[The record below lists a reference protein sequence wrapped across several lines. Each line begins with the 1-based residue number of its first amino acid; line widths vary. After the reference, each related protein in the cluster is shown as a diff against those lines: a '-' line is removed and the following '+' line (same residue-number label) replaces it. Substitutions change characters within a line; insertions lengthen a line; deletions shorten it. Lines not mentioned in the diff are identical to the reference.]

1 MSGYSY
7 SEIQNMQQKAM
18 ERVREMK
25 RTSDE
30 ITRVAQKD
38 FEIDRKK
45 VNYDNDKSSV
55 TPKVTN
61 MPPNYPPPNY
71 PENSVYPSFK
81 DFFSTQQEIKQQKQK
96 LLKQE
101 NKPMETAITNLFNE
115 PDKALLLGLIMLLK
129 SEKAD
134 ESLIMALTY
143 IMS

>member
-1 MSGYSY
+1 
-7 SEIQNMQQKAM
+7 MQQKAM

-61 MPPNYPPPNY
+61 MPPNYP
-71 PENSVYPSFK
+71 ENSVYPSFK

-96 LLKQE
+96 LLNQE
-101 NKPMETAITNLFNE
+101 NKPMETAIQNLFNE

>member
-18 ERVREMK
+18 ARVREMK

-38 FEIDRKK
+38 FEIDRKN
-45 VNYDNDKSSV
+45 VNYDNDKPSV
-55 TPKVTN
+55 APKVTN
-61 MPPNYPPPNY
+61 MPPNF

-81 DFFSTQQEIKQQKQK
+81 DYFSTQQEITQKKQK

-101 NKPMETAITNLFNE
+101 NKPKETAIQNLFNE

>member
-18 ERVREMK
+18 ARVREMK

-38 FEIDRKK
+38 FEIDRKN
-45 VNYDNDKSSV
+45 VNYDNDKPSV
-55 TPKVTN
+55 TPKITN
-61 MPPNYPPPNY
+61 MPPNF

-81 DFFSTQQEIKQQKQK
+81 DFFSTQQEITQQKPMM
-96 LLKQE
+96 QE
-101 NKPMETAITNLFNE
+101 NKPKETAIQNLFNE

>member
-18 ERVREMK
+18 ARVREMK

-38 FEIDRKK
+38 FEIDRKSA
-45 VNYDNDKSSV
+45 NYNNDKVSV

-61 MPPNYPPPNY
+61 MPPNF
-71 PENSVYPSFK
+71 PENSAYPSFK
-81 DFFSTQQEIKQQKQK
+81 AYFSTQQEETQQKV
-96 LLKQE
+96 LKQE
-101 NKPMETAITNLFNE
+101 KKPEEAAIQNLFNE

>member
-61 MPPNYPPPNY
+61 MPPNYP
-71 PENSVYPSFK
+71 ENSVYPSFK

-96 LLKQE
+96 LLNQE
-101 NKPMETAITNLFNE
+101 NKPMETAIQNLFNE

>member
-1 MSGYSY
+1 
-7 SEIQNMQQKAM
+7 MQQKAM

-61 MPPNYPPPNY
+61 MPPNYP
-71 PENSVYPSFK
+71 ENSVYPSFK

-96 LLKQE
+96 LLNQE
-101 NKPMETAITNLFNE
+101 NKPMETAIQNLFNE

-129 SEKAD
+129 SEKSD

-143 IMS
+143 FMS

>member
-1 MSGYSY
+1 
-7 SEIQNMQQKAM
+7 MQQKAM

-61 MPPNYPPPNY
+61 MPPNYP
-71 PENSVYPSFK
+71 ENSVYPSFK

-96 LLKQE
+96 LLNQE
-101 NKPMETAITNLFNE
+101 NKPMETAIQNLFNE
-115 PDKALLLGLIMLLK
+115 PDKALLLGLIMHLK

>member
-18 ERVREMK
+18 ARVREMK
-25 RTSDE
+25 RSSDE

-38 FEIDRKK
+38 FEIDRKN
-45 VNYDNDKSSV
+45 VNYDNDKPSV
-55 TPKVTN
+55 APKITN
-61 MPPNYPPPNY
+61 MPPNF

-81 DFFSTQQEIKQQKQK
+81 DYFSTQQEITQQKQK

-101 NKPMETAITNLFNE
+101 NKPKETAIQNLFNE